1 MFHFGVGRDSCLSYH
16 IQENPSGLTRKLVFQ
31 GAVCRRLLITVLAL
45 FAVILVIMLFADAT
59 RPALLL
65 TSLWFI
71 GLFLIYRA
79 RGSKKRRI

>member
-1 MFHFGVGRDSCLSYH
+1 MSVIPHTGKPVRTYTQARLSRRR
-16 IQENPSGLTRKLVFQ
+16 L
-31 GAVCRRLLITVLAL
+31 RRLLITVLAL